1 MADIL
6 IFPVVALGIILGIY
20 ELIAI
25 HSDMNFRG
33 SHWFGHGLHAVVFM
47 FVALFIVLNV
57 ETFFELAGV
66 ASWGL
71 PSWLTNPWVFRAL
84 VGIILNI
91 KMHATSSLSH
101 GGQLAARGMAEH
113 WTHTTLI
120 SLLVVLSPLYWPV
133 VAVLLPSWASF

>member
-6 IFPVVALGIILGIY
+6 FGPVIIVGIILGLY

-33 SHWFGHGLHAVVFM
+33 SHWFGHGLHAVVIM
-47 FVALFIVLNV
+47 MVALFIILNT

-71 PSWLTNPWVFRAL
+71 PAWLTSPWVFRAL
-84 VGIILNI
+84 VVLVLNI

-120 SLLVVLSPLYWPV
+120 TILAVLSPLYWPIL
-133 VAVLLPSWASF
+133 VAILPSWANF